1 MDVSVVIVDWHQPE
15 LTRRAVRSVLSQRVD
30 ASVEVVL
37 VVNEADDD
45 TVAAY
50 RADLPGVTV
59 IAERTN
65 AGFAGGVARGI
76 AAASGETVVL
86 LNNDA
91 VADHGFLDRGLAVLA
106 AGGPTVAAVAATA
119 VLEGRFVRTPA
130 DAPRSATDL
139 VADAPRAATDLVAR
153 DGARW
158 HRAEVGETLVNGT
171 GVVLDRSGNGR
182 DRDWLRPVDD
192 APEHAPLFG
201 FSGGAVFLRRGPLDE
216 VGGFDESL
224 FMYYE
229 DLDVAWRLRLAGYDV
244 RSAPDAVV
252 VHRHAASSASDGPLV
267 RTQSMRNRLLV
278 VVRNGSRRLVT
289 RVVLRTLVRLVLDLV
304 RPSGA
309 QLTPAA
315 WRGIVLEAPAALRRA
330 RRLRRGDAVGEAARR
345 TVERLLDPTG

>member
-30 ASVEVVL
+30 ATVEVVL
-37 VVNEADDD
+37 VVNEADDE

-50 RADLPGVTV
+50 RADLPEVTV
-59 IAERTN
+59 VAEPTN

-76 AAASGETVVL
+76 AAASGETIVL

-119 VLEGRFVRTPA
+119 VLEGHFVRTPV
-130 DAPRSATDL
+130 DAPHSAEDL
-139 VADAPRAATDLVAR
+139 VAP

-278 VVRNGSRRLVT
+278 VVRNGSRPLVA
-289 RVVLRTLVRLVLDLV
+289 RVVLRTLARLVLDLV

-315 WRGIVLEAPAALRRA
+315 WRRIVLEAPAALRRA

-345 TVERLLDPTG
+345 AVERLLDPTG